1 MSEVH
6 LFCCFPIESVLPGNT
21 EGLGEAASPPQTGNW
36 DRSLRVS
43 FQPDYGAQGFG
54 QTPV

>member
-1 MSEVH
+1 MIEVH

-21 EGLGEAASPPQTGNW
+21 AGLGEAASPPQTGDW
-36 DRSLRVS
+36 DHSLHVS